1 MFKLTINN
9 VEFYKTSG
17 QPARPW
23 LYPRLKKAPDIAPGI
38 YKEHVQKKLKE
49 LK

>member
-1 MFKLTINN
+1 MLNFIKQVVSPQDHGCI
-9 VEFYKTSG
+9 
-17 QPARPW
+17 Q
-23 LYPRLKKAPDIAPGI
+23 RLKKAPDIAPGI